1 LEPIF
6 LQQWELEAVDI
17 SAVESPACRFMD
29 VSCQDAR
36 SSSER
41 DDALEE
47 LAHFL
52 FGRDHAHHHVQ
63 RDLGYP
69 QYDLL
74 FVPHAPK
81 LCTHLP

>member
-1 LEPIF
+1 MEPIF

-41 DDALEE
+41 DDALEVNE
-47 LAHFL
+47 VAFL
-52 FGRDHAHHHVQ
+52 RIKANFFFSF
-63 RDLGYP
+63 
-69 QYDLL
+69 LL
-74 FVPHAPK
+74 IS
-81 LCTHLP
+81 